1 MHVGGVIVNRVHYEA
16 EVERPDPELREHLA
30 ELLGDAE
37 LADRV
42 AENFDDFRLLSE
54 RDRRNVDRLIS
65 ELGSPAVIEV
75 PYLDHDV
82 HDLAGLIEVNRYLFA
97 SGSDE
102 RAAIATAV

>member
-1 MHVGGVIVNRVHYEA
+1 MIVNKVHYEA
-16 EVERPDPELREHLA
+16 EVDARRPRASRSTLA

-42 AENFDDFRLLSE
+42 AANFDDYRLLAE
-54 RDRRNVDRLIS
+54 RDRRNVDRLAA

-75 PYLDHDV
+75 PYLDDDV